1 MDGELSLEQ
10 LASKLDA
17 TLKIA
22 GTLKADMDEM
32 KKNHEGQEEDKKEE
46 EAKKAQEDMEEEKKE
61 ARANRYKALK
71 AAMNE
76 HDEEKRDAAIK
87 AAMDEHDHMEK
98 DAQTTREENLLQQDK
113 PHIEKKEGKY
123 SQTEEEKEEHAAV
136 ASILKEKKAD
146 YISKILTANKIFNP
160 SEVKEIQKRLK
171 KANIS
176 ELEKEW
182 SHVKPFV
189 ANMPNQP
196 QEKSEPFIPFF
207 ASMGNAEEIDAAQ
220 LNANSPDSAFAK
232 LSTKE
237 LLEMAN

>member
-1 MDGELSLEQ
+1 MDGELSLEL
-10 LASKLDA
+10 LAQKLDS

-22 GTLKADMDEM
+22 STLKADMDEM
-32 KKNHEGQEEDKKEE
+32 KKNHEGQTDEDKEK
-46 EAKKAQEDMEEEKKE
+46 EAKHAQEKMEEEKKE

-71 AAMNE
+71 EAMGE
-76 HDEEKRDAAIK
+76 HDEMKRDSAIK
-87 AAMDEHDHMEK
+87 AAMDEHDHKEK
-98 DAQTTREENLLQQDK
+98 DAQSKDPSENVTNSEK
-113 PHIEKKEGKY
+113 PHIEKEG
-123 SQTEEEKEEHAAV
+123 QTDEEKEEHAAV

-160 SEVKEIQKRLK
+160 TEVKAIQKRLK
-171 KANIS
+171 TANIS

-189 ANMPNQP
+189 ASMPNVPKEQS
-196 QEKSEPFIPFF
+196 QDFIPFF

>member
-10 LASKLDA
+10 LASKLES

-22 GTLKADMDEM
+22 STLKADMDEM
-32 KKNHEGQEEDKKEE
+32 KKNHEGNEEDKKEE
-46 EAKKAQEDMEEEKKE
+46 AKHAQEKMEEEKKE

-71 AAMNE
+71 EAMGE
-76 HDEEKRDAAIK
+76 HDEMKRDSAIK
-87 AAMDEHDHMEK
+87 AAMDEHDHKEK
-98 DAQTTREENLLQQDK
+98 DAQSKDPTENVTNSEK
-113 PHIEKKEGKY
+113 PHIEKEG
-123 SQTEEEKEEHAAV
+123 QTEEEKEEHAAV
-136 ASILKEKKAD
+136 ASILKDKKAD

-160 SEVKEIQKRLK
+160 SEVKTIEKRLK

-189 ANMPNQP
+189 GSMPNAPKEQSP
-196 QEKSEPFIPFF
+196 DFIPFF

>member
-10 LASKLDA
+10 LASKLDS

-22 GTLKADMDEM
+22 STLKADMDEM
-32 KKNHEGQEEDKKEE
+32 KKNHEGQTEE
-46 EAKKAQEDMEEEKKE
+46 EKEKMAKKAQEEKMEEEKKE
-61 ARANRYKALK
+61 ARGNRYKALK
-71 AAMNE
+71 SAME
-76 HDEEKRDAAIK
+76 EPDEKKRDAAIK
-87 AAMDEHDHMEK
+87 AAMDEHDHKEK
-98 DAQTTREENLLQQDK
+98 EGMDNNLLHQDK
-113 PHIEKKEGKY
+113 SHIEKEG
-123 SQTEEEKEEHAAV
+123 QTDEEKKEEHAAV

-146 YISKILTANKIFNP
+146 YITKILTANKIFN
-160 SEVKEIQKRLK
+160 SGEVKAIAKRLK
-171 KANIS
+171 TANIS

-189 ANMPNQP
+189 ANMPNTPKEQT
-196 QEKSEPFIPFF
+196 QDFIPFF

-232 LSTKE
+232 FSTKE

>member
-32 KKNHEGQEEDKKEE
+32 KKNHEGQTEE
-46 EAKKAQEDMEEEKKE
+46 EKDKEAKHAQEEKMEEEKKE
-61 ARANRYKALK
+61 ARGNRYKALK
-71 AAMNE
+71 AAMDE
-76 HDEEKRDAAIK
+76 PDEEKRDAAIK
-87 AAMDEHDHMEK
+87 AAMDEHDHKEK
-98 DAQTTREENLLQQDK
+98 EAMDNNLLHQDK
-113 PHIEKKEGKY
+113 SHIEKEG
-123 SQTEEEKEEHAAV
+123 QTDEEKEEHAAV

-146 YISKILTANKIFNP
+146 YINKILTANKIFNP

-189 ANMPNQP
+189 ANMPNAP
-196 QEKSEPFIPFF
+196 QEKSQEQFIPFF

>member
-32 KKNHEGQEEDKKEE
+32 KKNHEGQTEE
-46 EAKKAQEDMEEEKKE
+46 EKDKEAKHAQEEKMEEEKKE
-61 ARANRYKALK
+61 ARGNRYKALK
-71 AAMNE
+71 AAMDE
-76 HDEEKRDAAIK
+76 PDEEKRDAAIK
-87 AAMDEHDHMEK
+87 AAMDEHDHKEK
-98 DAQTTREENLLQQDK
+98 EAMDNNLLHQDK
-113 PHIEKKEGKY
+113 SHIEKEG
-123 SQTEEEKEEHAAV
+123 QTEEEKEEHAAV

>member
-1 MDGELSLEQ
+1 MDGELSLET
-10 LASKLDA
+10 LASKLDS

-22 GTLKADMDEM
+22 STLKADMDEM
-32 KKNHEGQEEDKKEE
+32 KKNHEGQTEE
-46 EAKKAQEDMEEEKKE
+46 EKEKQAKKAEHDEEEKKE
-61 ARANRYKALK
+61 ARANRYNALK
-71 AAMNE
+71 TAME
-76 HDEEKRDAAIK
+76 EPDEKKREAAIK
-87 AAMDEHDHMEK
+87 AAMDEHDHKEK
-98 DAQTTREENLLQQDK
+98 DAQSKDPSENVTHSEK
-113 PHIEKKEGKY
+113 PHIEKEG
-123 SQTEEEKEEHAAV
+123 QTEEEKEEHAAV

-146 YISKILTANKIFNP
+146 YISKILTANKIFN
-160 SEVKEIQKRLK
+160 SGEVKAIEKRLK

-189 ANMPNQP
+189 ASMPNAPKEQS
-196 QEKSEPFIPFF
+196 QDFIPFF

>member
-10 LASKLDA
+10 LASKLDS

-22 GTLKADMDEM
+22 STLKADMDEM
-32 KKNHEGQEEDKKEE
+32 KKNHEGQTEE
-46 EAKKAQEDMEEEKKE
+46 EKEKMAKKAQEEKMEEEKKE
-61 ARANRYKALK
+61 ARGNRYKALK
-71 AAMNE
+71 TAME
-76 HDEEKRDAAIK
+76 EPDEKKRDAAIK
-87 AAMDEHDHMEK
+87 AAMDEHNHKEMEGM
-98 DAQTTREENLLQQDK
+98 DNNLLHQDRS
-113 PHIEKKEGKY
+113 HIEKEG
-123 SQTEEEKEEHAAV
+123 QTDEEKKEEHAAV

-146 YISKILTANKIFNP
+146 YITKILTANKIFN
-160 SEVKEIQKRLK
+160 SGEVKAIQKRLK
-171 KANIS
+171 TANIS

-189 ANMPNQP
+189 ANIPNTPKEQY
-196 QEKSEPFIPFF
+196 QQDFIPFF

>member
-1 MDGELSLEQ
+1 MDGELSLET
-10 LASKLDA
+10 LASKLDS

-22 GTLKADMDEM
+22 STLKADMDEM
-32 KKNHEGQEEDKKEE
+32 KKDHEAQNDDDKDKK
-46 EAKKAQEDMEEEKKE
+46 AKKAQHDEEEKKE
-61 ARANRYKALK
+61 ARGNRYNALK
-71 AAMNE
+71 TAMEEPN
-76 HDEEKRDAAIK
+76 EEKRDAAIK
-87 AAMDEHDHMEK
+87 AAMDEHDHKEK
-98 DAQTTREENLLQQDK
+98 DAQSKDPSENVTHSEK
-113 PHIEKKEGKY
+113 PHIEKEG
-123 SQTEEEKEEHAAV
+123 QTEEEKKEEHAAV

-146 YISKILTANKIFNP
+146 YISKILTANKIFN
-160 SEVKEIQKRLK
+160 SGEVKAIEKRLK

-189 ANMPNQP
+189 ASMPNAPKEQS
-196 QEKSEPFIPFF
+196 QDFIPFF

>member
-1 MDGELSLEQ
+1 VREEEH
-10 LASKLDA
+10 A
-17 TLKIA
+17 
-22 GTLKADMDEM
+22 
-32 KKNHEGQEEDKKEE
+32 QEEK
-46 EAKKAQEDMEEEKKE
+46 MEEEKKE

-76 HDEEKRDAAIK
+76 HDEEKRDAAMK
-87 AAMDEHDHMEK
+87 AVMDEHDHMEK
-98 DAQTTREENLLQQDK
+98 DAQTSREENLLHQDK
-113 PHIEKKEGKY
+113 PHSEKEG
-123 SQTEEEKEEHAAV
+123 QTEEEKEEHAAV

-146 YISKILTANKIFNP
+146 YISKILTANKIFNS
-160 SEVKEIQKRLK
+160 SESKAVEKRLK

-196 QEKSEPFIPFF
+196 QEKSQDFIPFF
-207 ASMGNAEEIDAAQ
+207 ASMGTAEEIDAAQ